1 MVSLVIGGA
10 RSGKSRFA
18 QSLGAAAERPVY
30 IATARVEDSE
40 MAERIARHQADRP
53 PHWMTVEEPLDIAG
67 AVARHRGAG
76 FVLIDCLTLW
86 LSNLCWEHR
95 EAVEAEIEDAAM
107 RQIEC
112 VAKGADAARIVLV
125 SNEVGCG
132 LVPESSVGRSFR
144 DLQGRV
150 NQAAAQLASE
160 VFLMV
165 AGIPI
170 AVKQP
175 EKRS

>member
-18 QSLGAAAERPVY
+18 QSLGAAAEHPVY

-53 PHWMTVEEPLDIAG
+53 PQWTTVEEPLDIAG

-76 FVLIDCLTLW
+76 FILIDCLTLW
-86 LSNLCWEHR
+86 LSNLCWEGR
-95 EAVEAEIEDAAM
+95 EASEAAIEDAAM

-112 VAKGADAARIVLV
+112 VAKTAPATHVVLV

-132 LVPESSVGRSFR
+132 LVPESAVGRAFR

-150 NQAAAQLASE
+150 NQTVAQLASQ

-165 AGIPI
+165 AGIPV

-175 EKRS
+175 GRRS